1 MKKCIATL
9 ALAFATAA
17 CSGGGAEAQTPSPN
31 ADAEDEARDQ
41 VPAGYGRLRQDDVT
55 IQLRTGPLLL
65 KVTPLAESVIR
76 LTAPDTYAR
85 LHGLA
90 VSRRQEAARQARE
103 PDPSLF
109 LVSFF
114 SYDKDVTY
122 QPEEVW
128 LFQQGRLMQP
138 HAILPVTPEWG
149 RQLLQQQ
156 GLQFAVYA
164 YEGGIDLE
172 IPLSLE
178 YEGVQAD
185 TWESTIRTLQEERA
199 RVRSQAE
206 ASGRGA
212 EARR

>member
-1 MKKCIATL
+1 MKTCIATL

-31 ADAEDEARDQ
+31 ADAAGEARDL

-90 VSRRQEAARQARE
+90 ANRREDAARQARD

-128 LFQQGRLMQP
+128 LFQQGRLLQP
-138 HAILPVTPEWG
+138 LAILPVTPEWG

-185 TWESTIRTLQEERA
+185 TWESTIRTLQDERA
-199 RVRSQAE
+199 RARSQAE

-212 EARR
+212 AAGR

>member
-1 MKKCIATL
+1 VKRSIATI
-9 ALAFATAA
+9 ALAVATAA
-17 CSGGGAEAQTPSPN
+17 CSGGGAQGQTPTPN
-31 ADAEDEARDQ
+31 NGAEDGARALT
-41 VPAGYGRLRQDDVT
+41 PAGYGRLKQDDAT

-90 VSRRQEAARQARE
+90 TTRREAAARQARE

-138 HAILPVTPEWG
+138 LAILPVTPEWG
-149 RQLLQQQ
+149 RQILQQQ

-164 YEGGIDLE
+164 YEGDIDLE

-178 YEGVQAD
+178 YEGVRSD

-199 RVRSQAE
+199 RVRSEAE
-206 ASGRGA
+206 TSGRGA
-212 EARR
+212 EGGA